1 MPWKYGDRPVNIA
14 ARAGVHVGVDEYAC
28 MLSAPF
34 FANLFKFGVI
44 FESRASN
51 LIWSAIK
58 NIILFV
64 PIANVICNNN
74 IIWYKKQQMMV
85 VVVVV
90 VATMLFDIIRW
101 RVW

>member
-28 MLSAPF
+28 MKSAPL
-34 FANLFKFGVI
+34 FANLFKFVLLDPSI
-44 FESRASN
+44 KPH
-51 LIWSAIK
+51 LIRIK
-58 NIILFV
+58 NIILFCCF
-64 PIANVICNNN
+64 PIANVIRNNN

-90 VATMLFDIIRW
+90 VATMLFDIIR
-101 RVW
+101 